1 MRKLETAAVNL
12 ASTIHITSTTY
23 LPITGG
29 HRACAV
35 CRTSSAVYRSPS
47 SMLSAVM
54 QAPRYRHRSAVMQ
67 APRYRHRSAGQHE
80 LEMGTAGFCATR
92 ISTRTPRHTSPVRA
106 AVAKRPGV
114 LAPSGTVP
122 TFSRSIRPCYAPGMI
137 KSVYFRWTR
146 WDSGVRVSGRTVSTS
161 VCGPAFTG
169 IVTPTRQ

>member
-12 ASTIHITSTTY
+12 ASVHITSTTY

-35 CRTSSAVYRSPS
+35 CRTSSAAYRSPS
-47 SMLSAVM
+47 STLSAVM
-54 QAPRYRHRSAVMQ
+54 QAPRYRHRSAG
-67 APRYRHRSAGQHE
+67 PHE

-92 ISTRTPRHTSPVRA
+92 ISTRTPRHIGPVRA

-122 TFSRSIRPCYAPGMI
+122 TFSRSIRSCYAPGMI
-137 KSVYFRWTR
+137 KSVY
-146 WDSGVRVSGRTVSTS
+146 SGGQGGT
-161 VCGPAFTG
+161 AA
-169 IVTPTRQ
+169 